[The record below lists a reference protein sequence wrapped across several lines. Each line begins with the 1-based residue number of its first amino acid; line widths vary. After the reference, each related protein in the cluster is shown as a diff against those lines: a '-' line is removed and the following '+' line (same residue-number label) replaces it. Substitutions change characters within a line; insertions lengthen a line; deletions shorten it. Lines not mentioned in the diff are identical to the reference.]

1 MEGQSTIDN
10 PNAQAPIELKT
21 PANKIQAFLI
31 NK

>member
-21 PANKIQAFLI
+21 PANKI
-31 NK
+31 